1 MKNTNSSKKRS
12 RAESSRINGAKSHGP
27 VTAEGKQRSCLNRTT
42 HGMRSSR
49 VLLHNECQDTYNN
62 LAELFF
68 KLFSP
73 KDIFEHE
80 LVSNMINARWR
91 IRRLE
96 AASAANLDL
105 AMEEAR
111 PDFEKK
117 YGNIDA
123 THEHALAYRAIAQS
137 SGNNDIM
144 GRHEDRQHRLFDR
157 SYRLLARHRGK
168 QSALPSNEDLLRA
181 ESELPPDNLP
191 PETASTPLKKQ
202 PDIENQSFKPE
213 NKLKP
218 IVHRE
223 EKANPKS
230 KDQPEEP
237 RHPLC
242 VYEDD
247 AKLLEP
253 FDAAFEQYPE
263 LLIGFRNLLREFRS
277 KNESELAA

>member
-1 MKNTNSSKKRS
+1 MTAFVN
-12 RAESSRINGAKSHGP
+12 
-27 VTAEGKQRSCLNRTT
+27 VTKTIEPIREGKQKSCLNRTT

-49 VLLHNECQDTYNN
+49 VVLSNECQDTYND
-62 LAELFF
+62 LSARFF
-68 KLFSP
+68 GLFSP

-96 AASAANLDL
+96 AAASANLDL

-111 PDFEKK
+111 PQFEAK
-117 YGNIDA
+117 YENLDA

-137 SGNNDIM
+137 NGNTDIM
-144 GRHEDRQHRLFDR
+144 GRHEDRQHRLFER

-168 QSALPSNEDLLRA
+168 HAALPTNEALLQA

-191 PETASTPLKKQ
+191 PKNALNSLETDTDIRNRALDPEIPPKPAVIVKVKAKPAKEE
-202 PDIENQSFKPE
+202 PD
-213 NKLKP
+213 
-218 IVHRE
+218 
-223 EKANPKS
+223 
-230 KDQPEEP
+230 EP